1 MRIRSLYT
9 FCALMPIAG
18 ALAGCS
24 ASIVDEAGP
33 GWSLMETPAS
43 FSLDQKGGA
52 GASLTASGV
61 PRVDS
66 AIGSSRALDDKGG
79 REPVTGK
86 SAASITSGQETK
98 PASRSP
104 LVRTVKATVEPGK
117 PPSFQTDAASGSAG
131 TFAVVAKGDT
141 LHGLSLKHKVSVKAL
156 MSANNLTSNK
166 IFPGQK
172 LAIPDASR

>member
-1 MRIRSLYT
+1 MRIHSLLR

-18 ALAGCS
+18 ALAACS
-24 ASIVDEAGP
+24 ASVVNEDGP
-33 GWSLMETPAS
+33 GWSLAETPAS
-43 FSLDQKGGA
+43 FSLDQKGSA
-52 GASLTASGV
+52 GASFTASGL
-61 PRVDS
+61 PRPDS
-66 AIGSSRALDDKGG
+66 ASGSSRALQYTGG

-86 SAASITSGQETK
+86 SVAAMAGGQETK
-98 PASRSP
+98 PAVRPP

-117 PPSFQTDAASGSAG
+117 PTASQTDAASGSAG

-156 MSANNLTSNK
+156 MTANNLTSNK

-172 LAIPDASR
+172 LAIPDASQ